1 MAKESTWW
9 DGFTDGLG
17 ELSDG
22 VSGYFNAQAE
32 SEKAKAEQA
41 RTRRAVSENATL
53 TEQTRIA
60 NLHQSQQSAQQQ
72 TLMKMGGGA
81 LILVLLLLLIFK
93 K

>member
-60 NLHQSQQSAQQQ
+60 NLHQSQQSAQQY

-81 LILVLLLLLIFK
+81 LILVLLALLIFK